1 MSKKNLREGF
11 LDTALK
17 GVLGVYFGGKLI
29 DRIARKQAMKD
40 PKVKARVADLKK
52 AIADFDAVVAKY
64 EK

>member
-1 MSKKNLREGF
+1 MSKQNLREGF